1 MLDASMYIAQE
12 TTLLQHTSSL
22 KNTNYPPTGKAQAP
36 GKYLHQGKPSLT
48 WDEQWQCV
56 SVISLMFT
64 HRVSQGFIRCHPNI
78 VFSTA

>member
-48 WDEQWQCV
+48 WD
-56 SVISLMFT
+56 
-64 HRVSQGFIRCHPNI
+64 
-78 VFSTA
+78 